1 VKLVINVEIWN
12 IVAHIAFK
20 FYPDASGTFSTASTS
35 AVRWAC
41 EHDARGASFLQRTVI
56 ANRLVETATI
66 DLSRRD

>member
-41 EHDARGASFLQRTVI
+41 EHDARGAVI
-56 ANRLVETATI
+56 SPAHGYSESV
-66 DLSRRD
+66 SRDGYHRSVS